1 MTQLVK
7 LLHPSNI
14 HLDMVA
20 KTKEEAL
27 LFIAEDMKRQGFVKE
42 SYPEAVLQRETV
54 FPTGLQ
60 TKVCGV
66 AIPHTDTVHVIQE
79 AVYFATLSKPNM
91 FQMMEFN
98 EQQVEVSMIFMLAMK
113 DSHSQLDMLQE
124 LVAIFQHPDR
134 MTQLKQAK
142 TIEEVYDSFQSNEA
156 SI

>member
-1 MTQLVK
+1 MSQLVK

-14 HLDMVA
+14 HLDMEA

-27 LFIAEDMKRQGFVKE
+27 LFIAEDMKSQGFVKE
-42 SYPEAVLQRETV
+42 SYPEAVLQREAV
-54 FPTGLQ
+54 FPTGLK

-66 AIPHTDTVHVIQE
+66 AIPHTDTKHVIQE
-79 AVYFATLSKPNM
+79 AIYFATLSKPLM

-98 EQQVEVSMIFMLAMK
+98 EQQVEVNMIFMLAMK
-113 DSHSQLDMLQE
+113 EPHGHLDMLQE

-134 MTQLKQAK
+134 MIQLKQAK
-142 TIEEVYDSFQSNEA
+142 TIKEVYDSFQSDEA